1 MSSEFPSFVS
11 ATEQK
16 DYLARKEGYASNYQ
30 MRFSQAINAHRMG
43 DSSLLDEFEAND
55 PVLQARRRGSLRYSG
70 VLRLK
75 PHR

>member
-1 MSSEFPSFVS
+1 MSTELPSWVS
-11 ATEQK
+11 AGEQK
-16 DYLARKEGYASNYQ
+16 DYLARKEGYASDYQ

-55 PVLQARRRGSLRYSG
+55 PILQARRRGSLRYSG
-70 VLRLK
+70 VIGFK